1 MRSRAAYVAIA
12 AAVVSVAVAATAAA
26 GIAPAAA
33 GMVAKTTIPGT
44 TSSPA
49 TVAPPPP
56 STGAVPTTASGPT
69 TLPATSVVIVDD
81 TRRIQVSVPAT
92 WTDRQT
98 APQMADDGSDRPK
111 ISASPDIDAMNS
123 GWVTPGVWFGV
134 VPAPA
139 DPSAWLTA
147 YSFSDQC
154 SRGPSEPFD
163 NGTFAGTKDTW
174 TNCGGGTTQIVQ
186 VGARTADGSAGVF
199 VQIQVPQPDD
209 PSLAQVLGSLAV
221 VPGATLG
228 QPQQPVNSTTVSTI
242 GPADQTLVSPVV
254 PADAVRIVDDRGRIA
269 MSVPAP
275 FADTSTAPGVNNDAS
290 ARPTLGGAPDLNA
303 YYSRWDAAGIE
314 AVLLPAVD
322 PATLLGNREQP
333 CTDGGIRP
341 FANARFTGLMQTWT
355 GCGDTPTRV
364 VQLALTT
371 ADQSV
376 TILVYA
382 QLPDADNTALAAV
395 LGSLELL

>member
-1 MRSRAAYVAIA
+1 M
-12 AAVVSVAVAATAAA
+12 
-26 GIAPAAA
+26 
-33 GMVAKTTIPGT
+33 
-44 TSSPA
+44 
-49 TVAPPPP
+49 
-56 STGAVPTTASGPT
+56 
-69 TLPATSVVIVDD
+69 
-81 TRRIQVSVPAT
+81 
-92 WTDRQT
+92 
-98 APQMADDGSDRPK
+98 
-111 ISASPDIDAMNS
+111 
-123 GWVTPGVWFGV
+123 
-134 VPAPA
+134 
-139 DPSAWLTA
+139 
-147 YSFSDQC
+147 
-154 SRGPSEPFD
+154 
-163 NGTFAGTKDTW
+163 
-174 TNCGGGTTQIVQ
+174 
-186 VGARTADGSAGVF
+186 
-199 VQIQVPQPDD
+199 
-209 PSLAQVLGSLAV
+209 LGSLAV